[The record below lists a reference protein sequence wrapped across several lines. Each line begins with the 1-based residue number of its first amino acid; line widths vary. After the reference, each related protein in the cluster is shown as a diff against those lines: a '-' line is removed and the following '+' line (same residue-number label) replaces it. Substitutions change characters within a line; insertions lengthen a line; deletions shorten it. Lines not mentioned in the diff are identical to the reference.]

1 MSLSML
7 RFLIFNV
14 FIESEM
20 ESVTRLPRQRAA
32 EADR

>member
-1 MSLSML
+1 ML
-7 RFLIFNV
+7 LFLILKV
-14 FIESEM
+14 LIESEM